1 MKNLVFI
8 LIWQKSLIA
17 IKQIRYFCEFIILCI
32 FLLVCR
38 FLGMSLVA
46 NFSAITAIF
55 IGKKL
60 SVNRLAD
67 SNLSQSMPNLNAS
80 EKNDILTKMWDNLG
94 RIIGEYYFIA
104 TSKVTQISKFKYL
117 IGKKINISFF
127 NEKSQL
133 VLENLVNITKSN
145 NNSGKTNDKT
155 KGAIIFS
162 GHLGNWEIGPKF
174 LSFFGLEI
182 ATVYRPLNNPLVE
195 IVTAKMR
202 GGVLIPKGIAGSRKI
217 IEVIKSG
224 GIVVIMADQKISEGI
239 PVPFFNRLATT
250 ATAIARIATKYNVPI
265 IPARVIRLGEANFAV
280 EIKQAL
286 DIDILKEAT
295 PEAYNYN
302 DSQEKLIFNITK
314 KINQQL
320 EEWISEY
327 PEQWFWVHNRWK

>member
-8 LIWQKSLIA
+8 LIWQKLLIA
-17 IKQIRYFCEFIILCI
+17 IKQIRYFCEFIILCL

-46 NFSAITAIF
+46 NFSAMTAIF

-60 SVNRLAD
+60 SVHRLAD
-67 SNLSQSMPNLNAS
+67 SNLSQSMPNLNAL

-145 NNSGKTNDKT
+145 NNSGKA

-174 LSFFGLEI
+174 LSSFGLEI

-224 GIVVIMADQKISEGI
+224 GIVIIMADQKISEGI

-250 ATAIARIATKYNVPI
+250 ATAIARIAIKYNVPI

-295 PEAYNYN
+295 PEVHNYT

-320 EEWISEY
+320 EEWICEY

>member
-1 MKNLVFI
+1 MKNLLFI
-8 LIWQKSLIA
+8 LILQKLLIA
-17 IKQIRYFCEFIILCI
+17 IKQIRYFCEFIILCL
-32 FLLVCR
+32 FLLACR
-38 FLGMSLVA
+38 FLGISLIA
-46 NFSAITAIF
+46 NFSAMTAIF

-60 SVNRLAD
+60 SVHRLAD
-67 SNLSQSMPNLNAS
+67 NNLSKSMPNLNAL
-80 EKNDILTKMWDNLG
+80 EKNYILTKMWDNLG

-104 TSKVTQISKFKYL
+104 TSKVTQVSKFKYL

-127 NEKSQL
+127 NEKSRL
-133 VLENLVNITKSN
+133 ALENLVNITKG
-145 NNSGKTNDKT
+145 NNSSGKT

-174 LSFFGLEI
+174 LSSFGLEV

-195 IVTAKMR
+195 IITAKMR
-202 GGVLIPKGIAGSRKI
+202 GGLLIPKGIAGSRKI

-239 PVPFFNRLATT
+239 PVPFFNRLANT
-250 ATAIARIATKYNVPI
+250 ATAIARIATKYNIPI

-280 EIKQAL
+280 EIKHPL
-286 DIDILKEAT
+286 DTDILKKISLEGH
-295 PEAYNYN
+295 NYK

-320 EEWISEY
+320 EEWIYQY